1 MLWILHVFCLWLRM
15 YLIVNE
21 PLLALWCINSF
32 SQFLNVLCSCVRLN
46 LRHAVLRTT
55 GYYMH
60 WAFTNHMYGNIRDWM
75 LPTPWCQSVRCVITC
90 FWRKP
95 EKISILS
102 CQWVIPRVIE
112 YCILLQLNR
121 LVTDKWVDGWDDP
134 RLMTLAGLR
143 RRGVTPTAINAFV
156 RGVGIT
162 RRYAFV
168 QGVYWALIKIKCMIY
183 VPLLS

>member
-1 MLWILHVFCLWLRM
+1 
-15 YLIVNE
+15 
-21 PLLALWCINSF
+21 
-32 SQFLNVLCSCVRLN
+32 
-46 LRHAVLRTT
+46 
-55 GYYMH
+55 
-60 WAFTNHMYGNIRDWM
+60 
-75 LPTPWCQSVRCVITC
+75 
-90 FWRKP
+90 
-95 EKISILS
+95 
-102 CQWVIPRVIE
+102 
-112 YCILLQLNR
+112 LQLNR

-168 QGVYWALIKIKCMIY
+168 QVVYCALIKIKCMIC

>member
-1 MLWILHVFCLWLRM
+1 M
-15 YLIVNE
+15 
-21 PLLALWCINSF
+21 
-32 SQFLNVLCSCVRLN
+32 
-46 LRHAVLRTT
+46 
-55 GYYMH
+55 
-60 WAFTNHMYGNIRDWM
+60 
-75 LPTPWCQSVRCVITC
+75 
-90 FWRKP
+90 
-95 EKISILS
+95 
-102 CQWVIPRVIE
+102 
-112 YCILLQLNR
+112 QLNR

-143 RRGVTPTAINAFV
+143 RRGVTSTAINAFV